1 MLQSI
6 HIDQARPRLQIS
18 AAMDATKALTQLLS
32 AYKRHNSSLGIVNR
46 AQAHTNDSTAEHLRV
61 VNIVQAHTNDSTT
74 QHLGVVN
81 TVQGHTNDSTT
92 QQLLHHL
99 RKMDTHLTRLQIKAE
114 NLLQLKVEL
123 RKDMDWVVHQF
134 LMPAQGDGDM
144 TCIDIF
150 NIPDACDED
159 PVNIICT
166 IGRIIGCPL
175 TPKLIRG
182 KGHRLFFWYPKLA
195 VL

>member
-61 VNIVQAHTNDSTT
+61 VNIVQA
-74 QHLGVVN
+74 
-81 TVQGHTNDSTT
+81 HTNDSTT

-182 KGHRLFFWYPKLA
+182 KGHRLIFWYPKLA